1 MGAIRITALALT
13 ACALALPARAE
24 IVEMRAE
31 LSARNEVPPVSSTAT
46 GQGQV
51 RFDTATGALSW
62 TITYSGLSAPLSAA
76 HFHGPAATEGNAPVL
91 VPIATA
97 GAPSPLTGSATIDP
111 AQAAALLA
119 GRWYINLHTPN
130 NPGGEIRGQ
139 VVRR

>member
-1 MGAIRITALALT
+1 MRAVRITALVLT
-13 ACALALPARAE
+13 ACVLALPVRAE

-51 RFDTATGALSW
+51 RLDTATGALSW

-76 HFHGPAATEGNAPVL
+76 HFHGPATTEGNAPVL

-97 GAPSPLTGSATIDP
+97 GAPSPLTGSATINQ
-111 AQAAALLA
+111 AQAADLLA